1 MSTQV
6 GVGISHHRNPMMA
19 GKEAA
24 AQALQQAGVDRPD
37 FVMLFA
43 TVGYPQ
49 VSLLQSVRAATH
61 QAPLIGCSGA
71 GIITQNVADE
81 SNFAVTVMVLRSDEM
96 HFAHGLATGIRAS
109 STQVGQ
115 TVGRAIAQSITP
127 ASAGAEEAKALFL
140 FLEGLSPNF
149 DEFME
154 GLRSQTSL
162 DKTIPAIGGLAGD
175 NVAIRET
182 FQYCDDQVVND
193 GAVWA
198 LLSGDVQV
206 ASVFSHGCV
215 PLGEKHTVTK
225 SDRNIVYEV
234 DHSPV
239 LKVMEAYLT
248 KAELD
253 DWGIAPAMLA
263 WAFDVPDHLRSASN
277 PVSRRD
283 GSEKFIRCM
292 ISKDDATGAI
302 HFISDMPEGSC
313 FWIARRD
320 HEQIYAKTDQMA
332 DRLLTQIQGTI
343 PKLIFHIECVGRGK
357 LFFREQ
363 EKLHITNS
371 LQTKVGKEIPWVGLY
386 VFAEIGPVDQQ
397 NCIHNFTSI
406 LTAIY

>member
-1 MSTQV
+1 MGTQV
-6 GVGISHHRNPMMA
+6 GVGISHHRNPVIA

-24 AQALQQAGVDRPD
+24 AQALQQAGIDQPD
-37 FVMLFA
+37 LVMLFA

-49 VSLLQSVRAATH
+49 APLLQSVRTATH
-61 QAPLIGCSGA
+61 KAPLIGCSGA
-71 GIITQNVADE
+71 GIIAQNVADE

-96 HFAHGLATGIRAS
+96 HFTYGLATGIKAS
-109 STQVGQ
+109 SAQVGQ
-115 TVGRAIAQSITP
+115 SVGQAVAQSVTK
-127 ASAGAEEAKALFL
+127 ASPDRGEAKALFL
-140 FLEGLSPNF
+140 FLEGISPNF

-154 GLRSQTSL
+154 GLRGQTEL
-162 DKTIPAIGGLAGD
+162 DRQIPIVGGFAGD

-198 LLSGDVQV
+198 LLWGDVQV

-234 DHSPV
+234 DHTPV
-239 LKVMEAYLT
+239 LRVMEGYLT
-248 KAELD
+248 QAELD
-253 DWGIAPAMLA
+253 DWGVAPAMLA
-263 WAFDVPDHLRSASN
+263 WAFDVPDHLQAGSHS
-277 PVSRRD
+277 SDD
-283 GSEKFIRCM
+283 GSDKFIRCM

-302 HFISDMPEGSC
+302 HFISDMPEGDC

-320 HEQIYAKTDQMA
+320 HEQIYTKTNQMA
-332 DRLLTQIQGTI
+332 DKLLHQLRGTP
-343 PKLIFHIECVGRGK
+343 PKLIFHVECVGRGK

-363 EKLHITNS
+363 EKLQMANS
-371 LQTKVGKEIPWVGLY
+371 LQAKVGKEIPWVGLY
-386 VFAEIGPVDQQ
+386 AFAEIGPVNQQ

>member
-1 MSTQV
+1 MVTQV
-6 GVGISHHRNPMMA
+6 GVGISHHRNPVIA

-24 AQALQQAGVDRPD
+24 AQALQQASIDRPD
-37 FVMLFA
+37 LVMLFA

-49 VSLLQSVRAATH
+49 MPLLQSVRAATYK
-61 QAPLIGCSGA
+61 APLIGCSGA

-81 SNFAVTVMVLRSDEM
+81 SNFAVTVMVLCSDEM
-96 HFAHGLATGIRAS
+96 HFTYGLATGIKAS
-109 STQVGQ
+109 SAQVGQ
-115 TVGRAIAQSITP
+115 SVGQAIAQSVSK
-127 ASAGAEEAKALFL
+127 ASAETGEAKALFL
-140 FLEGLSPNF
+140 FLEGISPNF

-154 GLRSQTSL
+154 GLRGQTDL
-162 DKTIPAIGGLAGD
+162 DRQIPIVGGFAGD

-198 LLSGDVQV
+198 LLSGDVHV

-225 SDRNIVYEV
+225 SDRNTVYEV
-234 DHSPV
+234 DHTPV
-239 LKVMEAYLT
+239 LKVMEGYLT
-248 KAELD
+248 QAELD
-253 DWGIAPAMLA
+253 DWGVAPAMLA
-263 WAFDVPDHLRSASN
+263 WAFDVPDHLQVNGSHGS
-277 PVSRRD
+277 SD

-292 ISKDDATGAI
+292 ISKDDTTGAI
-302 HFISDMPEGSC
+302 HFISDMPEGHC

-320 HEQIYAKTDQMA
+320 HEQIYAKTEQMA
-332 DRLLTQIQGTI
+332 DELLHQLQGI
-343 PKLIFHIECVGRGK
+343 PPKLIFHVECVGRGK

-363 EKLHITNS
+363 EKLQMANS
-371 LQTKVGKEIPWVGLY
+371 LQAKIGKEIPWVGLY
-386 VFAEIGPVDQQ
+386 VFAEIGPVNRQ